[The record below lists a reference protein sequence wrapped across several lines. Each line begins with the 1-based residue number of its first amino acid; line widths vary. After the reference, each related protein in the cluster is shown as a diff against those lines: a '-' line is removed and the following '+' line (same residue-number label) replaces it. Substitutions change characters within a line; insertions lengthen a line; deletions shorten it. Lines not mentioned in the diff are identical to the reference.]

1 VPPRWVFDVY
11 KLARPLLCVAAP
23 YNVRTV
29 VSHRSVSIDARFE
42 IRLAEG
48 ERRDLRNCCDVS
60 GLTAAAVV
68 RFGLKWAVSRLNVM
82 ASGGSQKTARDIGA
96 FIDEMRVDARLAAVA
111 PRVEAAIAEIEI
123 ERDGNRDA
131 AALYDMIGLVAAEDL
146 PLPAKI
152 RLLSDLAG
160 LTEKLT

>member
-1 VPPRWVFDVY
+1 
-11 KLARPLLCVAAP
+11 
-23 YNVRTV
+23 
-29 VSHRSVSIDARFE
+29 
-42 IRLAEG
+42 
-48 ERRDLRNCCDVS
+48 
-60 GLTAAAVV
+60 
-68 RFGLKWAVSRLNVM
+68 M